1 MLSFNDNRSNL
12 YGRYNNIQLL
22 QWYNH
27 KIPYIKYFL
36 FIKDTEELCFVE
48 NGGRARIFNLVNQ
61 QFKPAVCK
69 FPPNTEN
76 VLSSPDGSCIIAFVR
91 KKIEDN
97 RDNRHTT
104 VKEGSEEETEK
115 ETDSDS
121 DNERSDSI
129 KDDNVDEKCY
139 AHVYFYTKFGSVS
152 KGWLT
157 LTIL

>member
-1 MLSFNDNRSNL
+1 VLSFNDNRSNL
-12 YGRYNNIQLL
+12 YGRNNNIQLL

-36 FIKDTEELCFVE
+36 FIKDTEEICFVE
-48 NGGRARIFNLVNQ
+48 NDGRARIFNLVNL

-69 FPPNTEN
+69 FPPNTAN

-91 KKIEDN
+91 KKIEV
-97 RDNRHTT
+97 NRHTT
-104 VKEGSEEETEK
+104 VEEGSEEESKE

-121 DNERSDSI
+121 DNEQNDSI
-129 KDDNVDEKCY
+129 KDDNVNERCY

-152 KGWLT
+152 KGLLT
-157 LTIL
+157 